1 MEVFAYLLALVWS
14 ILCLILFF
22 KIWGMTNN
30 VEQLTREVHELKMTI
45 VQERQERPQTQSQK
59 IVLEKEEQEKE
70 QTKKDVI
77 THNFKMGDYVTHKKY
92 GGKMKVVG
100 VRGNRINCDRGW
112 FSGITTYDASA
123 PKFSVT
129 VFPFFPELLPVSE
142 CYRLRPLT

>member
-1 MEVFAYLLALVWS
+1 MEIFAYILTFIWS

-30 VEQLTREVHELKMTI
+30 VEQLTKDVHELKI
-45 VQERQERPQTQSQK
+45 AIAHERQDRPQTQPQK
-59 IVLEKEEQEKE
+59 IVLEKEEQKKE
-70 QTKKDVI
+70 EAI

-112 FSGITTYDASA
+112 FSGITAYDASELE
-123 PKFSVT
+123 
-129 VFPFFPELLPVSE
+129 PF
-142 CYRLRPLT
+142 

>member
-59 IVLEKEEQEKE
+59 IVLEKEEQEKSR
-70 QTKKDVI
+70 QKRC
-77 THNFKMGDYVTHKKY
+77 HN
-92 GGKMKVVG
+92 
-100 VRGNRINCDRGW
+100 
-112 FSGITTYDASA
+112 
-123 PKFSVT
+123 P
-129 VFPFFPELLPVSE
+129 
-142 CYRLRPLT
+142 

>member
-1 MEVFAYLLALVWS
+1 MEIFAYILTFIWS

-30 VEQLTREVHELKMTI
+30 VEQLTKEVHELKI
-45 VQERQERPQTQSQK
+45 AIAHERQDRPQTQPQK
-59 IVLEKEEQEKE
+59 IVLEKEEQKKE
-70 QTKKDVI
+70 QIKEEVI

-112 FSGITTYDASA
+112 FLGITTYDASELD
-123 PKFSVT
+123 
-129 VFPFFPELLPVSE
+129 PFNE
-142 CYRLRPLT
+142 

>member
-1 MEVFAYLLALVWS
+1 MEIFAYILTFIWS

-30 VEQLTREVHELKMTI
+30 VEQLPKEVHELKI
-45 VQERQERPQTQSQK
+45 AIAHERQDRPQTQPQK
-59 IVLEKEEQEKE
+59 IVLEKEEQKKE
-70 QTKKDVI
+70 EAI

-112 FSGITTYDASA
+112 FSGITAYDASELE
-123 PKFSVT
+123 
-129 VFPFFPELLPVSE
+129 PF
-142 CYRLRPLT
+142 

>member
-1 MEVFAYLLALVWS
+1 MEIFAYILTFIWS

-30 VEQLTREVHELKMTI
+30 VEQLTKDVHELKI
-45 VQERQERPQTQSQK
+45 AIAHERQDRPQTQPQK
-59 IVLEKEEQEKE
+59 IVLEKEEQKKE
-70 QTKKDVI
+70 EAI

-112 FSGITTYDASA
+112 FSGITTYDASELD
-123 PKFSVT
+123 
-129 VFPFFPELLPVSE
+129 PFKE
-142 CYRLRPLT
+142 

>member
-1 MEVFAYLLALVWS
+1 MEIFAYILTFIWS

-30 VEQLTREVHELKMTI
+30 VEQLTKDVHELKI
-45 VQERQERPQTQSQK
+45 AIARERQDRPQTQPQK
-59 IVLEKEEQEKE
+59 IVLEKEEQKKE
-70 QTKKDVI
+70 EAI

-112 FSGITTYDASA
+112 FSGITAYDASELE
-123 PKFSVT
+123 
-129 VFPFFPELLPVSE
+129 PF
-142 CYRLRPLT
+142 

>member
-1 MEVFAYLLALVWS
+1 MEIFAYILTFIWS

-30 VEQLTREVHELKMTI
+30 VEQLTKDVHGLKI
-45 VQERQERPQTQSQK
+45 AIAHERQDRPQTQPQK
-59 IVLEKEEQEKE
+59 IVLEKEEQKKE
-70 QTKKDVI
+70 EAI

-112 FSGITTYDASA
+112 FSGITAYDASELE
-123 PKFSVT
+123 
-129 VFPFFPELLPVSE
+129 PF
-142 CYRLRPLT
+142 

>member
-70 QTKKDVI
+70 EKVSAKSIKTVI
-77 THNFKMGDYVTHKKY
+77 DEKAAAAKNTVAET
-92 GGKMKVVG
+92 V
-100 VRGNRINCDRGW
+100 
-112 FSGITTYDASA
+112 DA
-123 PKFSVT
+123 
-129 VFPFFPELLPVSE
+129 EE
-142 CYRLRPLT
+142 

>member
-1 MEVFAYLLALVWS
+1 MEIFAYILTFIWS

-30 VEQLTREVHELKMTI
+30 VEQLTKEVHELKI
-45 VQERQERPQTQSQK
+45 AIAHERQDRPQTQPQK
-59 IVLEKEEQEKE
+59 IVLEKEEQKKE
-70 QTKKDVI
+70 EAI

-112 FSGITTYDASA
+112 FSGITAYDASELE
-123 PKFSVT
+123 
-129 VFPFFPELLPVSE
+129 PF
-142 CYRLRPLT
+142 

>member
-1 MEVFAYLLALVWS
+1 MEIFAYILSFIWS

-30 VEQLTREVHELKMTI
+30 VEQLTKEVHELKI
-45 VQERQERPQTQSQK
+45 AIAHERQDRPQTQPQK
-59 IVLEKEEQEKE
+59 IVLEKEEQKKE
-70 QTKKDVI
+70 EAI

-112 FSGITTYDASA
+112 FSGITAYDASELE
-123 PKFSVT
+123 
-129 VFPFFPELLPVSE
+129 PF
-142 CYRLRPLT
+142 

>member
-45 VQERQERPQTQSQK
+45 VQERQERPQTQPQK
-59 IVLEKEEQEKE
+59 RVIEKEEQKKK
-70 QTKKDVI
+70 QTKEDVI

-112 FSGITTYDASA
+112 FSGITTYDASELD
-123 PKFSVT
+123 
-129 VFPFFPELLPVSE
+129 PFKE
-142 CYRLRPLT
+142 